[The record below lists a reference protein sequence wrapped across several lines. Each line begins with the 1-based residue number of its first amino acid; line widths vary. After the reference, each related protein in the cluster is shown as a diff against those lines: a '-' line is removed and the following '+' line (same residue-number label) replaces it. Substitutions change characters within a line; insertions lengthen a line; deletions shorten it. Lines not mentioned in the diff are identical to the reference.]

1 MSELK
6 TLLIDF
12 LNGLGMSE
20 VLSQI
25 LISVIVIIIWLF
37 VGFVLNLIVRKS
49 IYRVM
54 KSRNFHP
61 RSTTIGKLSTSVS
74 KYTIWLIII
83 FVILREMSVDVT
95 PLIASAGVAGIAI
108 GFGAQRII
116 QDFISGFFIM
126 FENVF
131 NVGDLIEADGFKG
144 TVKSLGLRTTVIE
157 NWKGEVKTITNGDIK
172 GVINFSKNSS
182 LAVVEF
188 GVAYDTD
195 MVKLSEYMQEFEL
208 LEFDRNENIIEK
220 PKFLGV
226 TKLDSS
232 SINMILIAKTKTV
245 QHFQVE
251 RDLRRDL
258 VTFLRSKG
266 VEIPFPQVVVTYA
279 KD

>member
-1 MSELK
+1 MDGLK
-6 TLLIDF
+6 ILFTDLLQ
-12 LNGLGMSE
+12 GLG
-20 VLSQI
+20 LSDVISTI
-25 LISVIVIIIWLF
+25 LVSLVVVILWIV
-37 VGFVLNLIVRKS
+37 VGVVLNLIVRKA

-54 KSRNFHP
+54 KSKNFHP
-61 RSTTIGKLSTSVS
+61 RTTTIGKLTTSVS
-74 KYTIWLIII
+74 RYTIWLIIV
-83 FVILREMSVDVT
+83 FVILRELNVDVT
-95 PLIASAGVAGIAI
+95 PLIASAGVAGIAL

-126 FENVF
+126 FESVF

-144 TVKSLGLRTTVIE
+144 SVKSLGLRTTVIE

-172 GVINFSKNSS
+172 GVVNFSKNSS
-182 LAVVEF
+182 LAVVEV
-188 GVAYDTD
+188 GVAYETD
-195 MVKLSEYMQEFEL
+195 MLKLSEIMEEFITT
-208 LEFDRNENIIEK
+208 EFDKNENIIEK

-232 SINMILIAKTKTV
+232 SINLLLVAKTKTL

-258 VTFLRSKG
+258 VVFFQKNG
-266 VEIPFPQVVVTYA
+266 IEIPFPQVVVTHA

>member
-1 MSELK
+1 MGELK
-6 TLLIDF
+6 LLFTEFLQGIGLSDVISTILVTL
-12 LNGLGMSE
+12 
-20 VLSQI
+20 VVVI
-25 LISVIVIIIWLF
+25 LWVIVGIII
-37 VGFVLNLIVRKS
+37 NITVRKS

-54 KSRNFHP
+54 KAKNFHP
-61 RSTTIGKLSTSVS
+61 RTTTIGKLTTSVS

-83 FVILREMSVDVT
+83 FVVLRELSVDVT

-126 FENVF
+126 FESVF

-144 TVKSLGLRTTVIE
+144 SVKSLGLRTTVIE

-172 GVINFSKNSS
+172 GVVNFSKNPS
-182 LAVVEF
+182 LAVVEV
-188 GVAYDTD
+188 GVAYNTD
-195 MVKLSEYMQEFEL
+195 MALLSEVMDEFIT
-208 LEFDRNENIIEK
+208 LEFDKNENIIEQ

-226 TKLDSS
+226 TKLDAS
-232 SINMILIAKTKTV
+232 SINLLLVAKTKTV

-258 VTFLRSKG
+258 VMFFRSKG
-266 VEIPFPQVVVTYA
+266 IEIPFPQMVVTHA